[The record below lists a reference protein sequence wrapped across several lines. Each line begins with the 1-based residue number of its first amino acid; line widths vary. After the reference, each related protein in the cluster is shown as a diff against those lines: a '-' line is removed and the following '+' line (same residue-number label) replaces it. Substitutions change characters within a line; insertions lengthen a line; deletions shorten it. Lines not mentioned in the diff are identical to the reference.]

1 MEGTITDLINASAYG
16 QNGVPHDLWTHLR
29 KESPVYWYAQRGHTP
44 FWAITKHEDIMEVS
58 SQPDIFSSEA
68 GGIIVLNE
76 AQIQSFIEGGS
87 GSPLAQMK
95 TIITMDPPEHRAYR
109 KVASG
114 YFTPRGVTN
123 LDEIVKSSAAAIFD
137 DLPTEGEV
145 DFIEAIAQ
153 KHPLRVLA
161 TILGIDKEQ
170 EERLLV
176 ITQELFGSEDPDMRR
191 GGEDRETARKELG
204 MEFYMLFDE
213 IIKDRRSCPR
223 DDLATML
230 ANAELSDGCP
240 LGQLETLG
248 YYLIVFT
255 AGHDTTR
262 NALSGAISAF
272 LDHPDEFERLR
283 KDPSLSK
290 AAVDE
295 IVRWTTPVNYMKRQ
309 AVQDYEL
316 RGQKI
321 KAGEELALFYCSA
334 NRDEDVFDDPF
345 TFDITRSPNRHLGF
359 GWAEHYCLGAHLAK
373 ASMKALTEEMVR
385 RIDWMEPNGERT
397 FISSNFVVGLKT
409 LPVKYKLKD
418 G

>member
-1 MEGTITDLINASAYG
+1 MEATITDLINASAYG

-95 TIITMDPPEHRAYR
+95 TIITMDPPEHRSYR

-114 YFTPRGVTN
+114 YFTPRGVPN

-334 NRDEDVFDDPF
+334 NRDEDLFDDPF

>member
-1 MEGTITDLINASAYG
+1 MEATITDLINASAYG
-16 QNGVPHDLWTHLR
+16 QNGVPHELWTHLR

-58 SQPDIFSSEA
+58 SQPDIFSNEA

-95 TIITMDPPEHRAYR
+95 TIITMDPPEHRSYR

-137 DLPTEGEV
+137 ELPDEGEV
-145 DFIEAIAQ
+145 DFIETIAQ

-161 TILGIDKEQ
+161 TILGINEEQ

-176 ITQELFGSEDPDMRR
+176 ITQELFGGEDPDMQRQ
-191 GGEDRETARKELG
+191 GEDREAARKELG

-213 IIKDRRSCPR
+213 IIKDRRACPR

-272 LDHPDEFERLR
+272 LDHPDQFERLR
-283 KDPSLSK
+283 QDPSLSK
-290 AAVDE
+290 SAVDE

-334 NRDEDVFDDPF
+334 NRDEDVFEDPF
-345 TFDITRSPNRHLGF
+345 TFDIGRSPNRHLGF

-385 RIDWMEPNGERT
+385 RVEWMEPNGERT

-409 LPVKYKLKD
+409 LPVKYKLKN